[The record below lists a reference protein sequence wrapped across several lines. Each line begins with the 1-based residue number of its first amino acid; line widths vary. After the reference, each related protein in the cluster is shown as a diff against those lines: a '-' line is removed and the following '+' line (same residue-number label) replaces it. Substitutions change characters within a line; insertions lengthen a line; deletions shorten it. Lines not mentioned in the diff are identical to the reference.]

1 MAAVISLLLTLRDSV
16 SARAALQFEMLALR
30 HQLHV
35 LERSRARRPRLTRV
49 DRWLWVWLARV
60 WQDWRNALVIVKP
73 ETVIDW
79 HRRGFRVFWTWKSRH
94 CLDRRFRLT
103 SRP

>member
-1 MAAVISLLLTLRDSV
+1 MLISLLLTLRDSLR
-16 SARAALQFEMLALR
+16 ARAALQFEILALR

-35 LERSRARRPRLTRV
+35 LERSRARRPRLTRL

-60 WQDWRNALVIVKP
+60 WEGWRIAAVIVKP

-79 HRRGFRVFWTWKSRH
+79 HRRGFRAFYDVEEPPPPGSTDS
-94 CLDRRFRLT
+94 
-103 SRP
+103 SV